1 MAYEA
6 VIGLEVHA
14 QLTTRTKLFCGCRAE
29 FGAPPNSRTCPVCL
43 GLPGALPALNGAAV
57 TLGLKVAL
65 ATGCRIPRRSLF
77 ARKSYFYPDLPKGYQ
92 ITQYEEPLAQAGH
105 LEVPLEGVVLD
116 LGLARIHLEEDAG
129 KSLHV
134 AEPERAT
141 LVDLN
146 RAGVPLVEI
155 VTEPQLRSGR
165 QARACVEELRR
176 LLMYLDVCDG
186 NLYAGSLRCDANVSV
201 CPAGSRDLG
210 AKVEI
215 KNLNSLRAVQLA
227 LDHEIARQSACL
239 DAGEV
244 VREETRGWDPDAGRT
259 VVQRVKEQAPDY
271 RYFPEPD
278 LPPLQVTQAEIAA
291 LRRELPELPRPR
303 AERLAREHGLPAEAV
318 AVLTATRDL
327 ADYFEATARALGDAR
342 SAAGWIQTEV
352 LQALHARNHE
362 IRDFPVG
369 PQALARLLALLR
381 EGILSGRL
389 AKEVFQQML
398 ATGEEAAAVVARL
411 GLRQEGDQAELGD
424 VVRTVLETHPEEVR
438 AYRSGRAKL
447 LTWFMGQAMA
457 RTQGRADPQLLRRI
471 LVQQLS
477 ADREKS
483 PADDGTPDRC

>member
-1 MAYEA
+1 VTYEA

-14 QLTTRTKLFCGCRAE
+14 QLTTRTKLFCGCGAE

-57 TLGLKVAL
+57 AMALKVAL
-65 ATGCRIPRRSLF
+65 ATGCRIPARSLF

-92 ITQYEEPLAQAGH
+92 ITQYEEPLALAGH
-105 LEVPLEGVVLD
+105 LEVPLDSAVLD
-116 LGLARIHLEEDAG
+116 LGITRIHLEEDAG

-134 AEPERAT
+134 VEPERAT

-155 VTEPQLRSGR
+155 VTEPQLRDGR

-201 CPAGSRDLG
+201 RAAGSEVLG

-227 LDHEIARQSACL
+227 LDHEIARQSASL
-239 DAGEV
+239 EAGHS

-259 VVQRVKEQAPDY
+259 LIQRVKERAPDY

-278 LPPLQVTQAEIAA
+278 LPPLLVTQTEMAT
-291 LRRELPELPRPR
+291 LRRKLPELPRAR
-303 AERLAREHGLPAEAV
+303 AERLVREHGLPAEAV

-327 ADYFEATARALGDAR
+327 ADYFEATVRTLGDAR

-352 LQALHARNHE
+352 LQVLHARNLE
-362 IRDFPVG
+362 IRDFPIG
-369 PQALARLLALLR
+369 PPALARLLELVR
-381 EGILSGRL
+381 EGTLSGRL

-411 GLRQEGDQAELGD
+411 GLRQEVDAAELGN
-424 VVRTVLETHPEEVR
+424 VVRAVLEAHPQEVR
-438 AYRSGRAKL
+438 AYRSGQAKL
-447 LTWFMGQAMA
+447 LTWFMGQAMS

-471 LVQQLS
+471 LVEQLS
-477 ADREKS
+477 VDREGS
-483 PADDGTPDRC
+483 PSDGETPDRC